1 MLIKLTIDR
10 FEGDKAVLKT
20 NDGLTVL
27 WPKNKLPENSKEG
40 SLINFTINKDLET
53 EDEKRI
59 LAKNILNE
67 ILDIKE

>member
-1 MLIKLTIDR
+1 MLIKFTIDR

-20 NDGLTVL
+20 NDGATVL
-27 WPKNKLPENSKEG
+27 WPKDKLPANSHEG
-40 SLINFTINKDLET
+40 SSVNFTINTDLET
-53 EDEKRI
+53 ENEKRI